1 MGYGIINK
9 RSLHENVV
17 IAGGKFLKRNIKAA
31 GCKKQVK
38 IALFTENKLTF
49 APEKETEGTEAFPS
63 SFFRNMNKEE
73 IIEQIQEKVV
83 ALLTQNPSHFLVD
96 IRIKPTNNFKIFIDG
111 DKGVGIDDLVKYNRA
126 LYKQIEEEGL
136 FPDGDFS
143 LEVSSPGLDE
153 PLKLHRQYVKN
164 VGREVE
170 VITLDG
176 KKVEG
181 KLLSL
186 DDEGLVVEETTGKG
200 RKMETTTHSI
210 LFEAIKTTK
219 IQIKF

>member
-1 MGYGIINK
+1 
-9 RSLHENVV
+9 
-17 IAGGKFLKRNIKAA
+17 
-31 GCKKQVK
+31 
-38 IALFTENKLTF
+38 
-49 APEKETEGTEAFPS
+49 
-63 SFFRNMNKEE
+63 MNKEE

-111 DKGVGIDDLVKYNRA
+111 DEGVGIDDLVKYNRA
-126 LYKQIEEEGL
+126 LYKQMEEEGF

-153 PLKLHRQYVKN
+153 PLKLYRQYVKN
-164 VGREVE
+164 IGRDVE

-181 KLLSL
+181 RLLSV
-186 DDEGLVVEETTGKG
+186 DDKGLVVEETKGKG
-200 RKMETTTHSI
+200 RKMEKTEHSI
-210 LFEAIKTTK
+210 LFETIKTTK